1 MNTQEIL
8 QKINQTKNDCTI
20 SMKLIN
26 KQGNQYSFFD
36 TNLSNDIQ
44 KELKEFILPRITTII
59 NENSLEPF
67 NPTGKKDETI
77 EFIKVQEVTTFS
89 DFLDCYDD
97 TTNFV
102 EKISKLETINS
113 YLIHIIGANG
123 NDLKIFRKYSKT
135 KSLSQ
140 GLRYKLTDHTFDR
153 LKDQIFIIDETI
165 DFIVIND
172 EDIIVMN
179 RYAFEIIT
187 NYRDNYTETLNTALD
202 LIQQSEL
209 IDNFEQFK
217 EDCCNSMRI
226 AKQFTRAMKQNS
238 IAIINDNP
246 DLVSQAIVEAE
257 LPIAF
262 INNKFQYESRE
273 QLSILVALL
282 SDEYAKTLITKKIH
296 QI

>member
-8 QKINQTKNDCTI
+8 QKIEQIKNNCTI

-26 KQGNQYSFFD
+26 KQGTQYSFLE
-36 TNLSNDIQ
+36 TNLSTDVQN
-44 KELKEFILPRITTII
+44 ELKEFILSRITTII

-77 EFIKVQEVTTFS
+77 EFIKAQEVTTFS
-89 DFLDCYDD
+89 DFLDCYTDNI
-97 TTNFV
+97 NFV
-102 EKISKLETINS
+102 EKISQLDTINS
-113 YLIHIIGANG
+113 YLIHIIGANETE
-123 NDLKIFRKYSKT
+123 LKIFRKYSKS
-135 KSLSQ
+135 KSLSR
-140 GLRYKLTDHTFDR
+140 GLRYKLTDHTFDK
-153 LKDQIFIIDETI
+153 LKDQIFIIDEII

-187 NYRDNYTETLNTALD
+187 NYRDNYTETLNTALN
-202 LIQQSEL
+202 LIEQSNL

-238 IAIINDNP
+238 ITIINNNP
-246 DLVSQAIVEAE
+246 DLVSQAVTEAE
-257 LPIAF
+257 LPITF

-282 SDEYAKTLITKKIH
+282 SDEYAKTLITNTIH